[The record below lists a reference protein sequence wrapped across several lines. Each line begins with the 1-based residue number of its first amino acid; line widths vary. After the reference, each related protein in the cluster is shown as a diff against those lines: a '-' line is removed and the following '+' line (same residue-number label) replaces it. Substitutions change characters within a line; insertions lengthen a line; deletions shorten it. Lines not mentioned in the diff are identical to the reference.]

1 MVTIRI
7 NSLSKRRV
15 TLYNQNMT
23 EIERLYQA
31 ATENML
37 PKEKLARTIE
47 LFNWTREYIARRIK
61 AEAPTA
67 SDTKIKLLVALRM
80 YGSESGM
87 KKLLESQ
94 LADVSD

>member
-1 MVTIRI
+1 M
-7 NSLSKRRV
+7 S
-15 TLYNQNMT
+15 

-47 LFNWTREYIARRIK
+47 LFNWTREYIGRNIK
-61 AEAPTA
+61 AETAGA
-67 SDTKIKLLVALRM
+67 SDEKIRLLVALRM

-94 LADVSD
+94 LEDVSN